1 MIGGQVD
8 QEGKDVAVLEDISG
22 RISIQNSKNFDIN
35 EYVSGTI
42 VALKGQ
48 AIEGGYFKV
57 DEYCFAGIPF
67 NS

>member
-57 DEYCFAGIPF
+57 DEYCFSGIPF